1 MNSITAKTL
10 FRPAVAA
17 ASRALM
23 RPTFIAAPIK
33 ARAGFAAARTLA
45 TVVNDGP
52 LMQNPPKNQPEP
64 PVLPAVFRLKS
75 GQTFQAKS
83 FGAPLEKPIS
93 GEAVFTTSLVGYPE
107 SMTDPSYRGQI
118 LVFTQP
124 LIGNY
129 GVPSAARDEWGLL
142 KHFEAEGIQ
151 VKAIIVND
159 YAFKYSHWN
168 AIESLG
174 QWCARHGVPAL
185 TGIDTRAVAVALRS
199 EGSMLAEIRIGEEAI
214 KAPEGAWEDPNARN
228 LIAEVSTKTKRT
240 YNKGGDVKVALI
252 DCGVKHNIIRCLV
265 SRGAEVD
272 VVPWDHDLAN
282 DPTPYD
288 GIFISNGPGNPA
300 MAAKT
305 VANLRAFMAAQPDVP
320 VPIFGICMGNQLLGM
335 AAGLKTYK
343 LPFGNRGHNQPAL
356 NLDTGK
362 CVITSQ
368 NHGYALD
375 DKVALKD
382 WVTYFR
388 NANDGS
394 NEGIRH
400 VKLPYKSVQFHPE
413 AMGGPQDTEYLF
425 QDYLTEV
432 REYKV
437 LRAKA
442 SQGVTAEQPL
452 QQAAAASA

>member
-17 ASRALM
+17 ATRALM
-23 RPTFIAAPIK
+23 RPTIAAPIM
-33 ARAGFAAARTLA
+33 ARTGVATARTLA
-45 TVVNDGP
+45 TVVTDRP

-64 PVLPAVFRLKS
+64 PTLPALFRLKS

-83 FGAPLEKPIS
+83 FGAPLTGAPIS

-174 QWCARHGVPAL
+174 QWCARNGVPAL

-199 EGSMLAEIRIGEEAI
+199 EGSMLAEIRIGDAQVN
-214 KAPEGAWEDPNARN
+214 APEAPMEDPNARN
-228 LIAEVSTKTKRT
+228 LIAEVSTKTKVT
-240 YNKGGDVKVALI
+240 YNKGGDVKIALI

-272 VVPWDHDLAN
+272 VVPWDHDLVN
-282 DPTPYD
+282 DPTAYD

-305 VANLRAFMAAQPDVP
+305 VENLRAYMQTQQPESP

-400 VKLPYKSVQFHPE
+400 VKLPFKSVQFHPE

-437 LRAKA
+437 IRAKA
-442 SQGVTAEQPL
+442 SQGATLEQPL
-452 QQAAAASA
+452 QAAASA